1 MLEWVPELD
10 FPAGFREGQLTE
22 IMICLDETRGAENP
36 GHALRCRTVRRSPG
50 GDRPEAA
57 GILRL
62 LLQHLPPKP
71 GDVSEISCY
80 TPVSSRL
87 NICLTDWAYILPD
100 SPTSTRTISAP
111 IIMTAG
117 NPEAAEDEQQHW
129 NMETVTLHTQQAMDY
144 LRDGFNSRDPQSN

>member
-1 MLEWVPELD
+1 M
-10 FPAGFREGQLTE
+10 
-22 IMICLDETRGAENP
+22 
-36 GHALRCRTVRRSPG
+36 
-50 GDRPEAA
+50 
-57 GILRL
+57 
-62 LLQHLPPKP
+62 
-71 GDVSEISCY
+71 
-80 TPVSSRL
+80 SSRL